1 MIYTEILFLEANLV
15 DDGTLDTVVQ
25 ITNTKTERST
35 LYRYDSDSVQYPEV
49 LEEAKEQYVED
60 LFTFLSYHSDF

>member
-49 LEEAKEQYVED
+49 LEEAKEQYLED